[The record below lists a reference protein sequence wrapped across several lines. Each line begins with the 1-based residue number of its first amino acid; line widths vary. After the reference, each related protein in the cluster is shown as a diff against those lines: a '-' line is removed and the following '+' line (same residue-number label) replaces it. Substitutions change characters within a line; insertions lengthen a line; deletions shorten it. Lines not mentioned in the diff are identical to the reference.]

1 MHVLG
6 ISSVSK
12 SINTGLCLVGF
23 GCFLK
28 IGSVSSKEIWNK
40 NNFTSKLVMLGNKKR
55 TRELAIDGVQLTHH
69 RIFEYESLHT
79 GVIHLVHT
87 QNFPKY

>member
-1 MHVLG
+1 
-6 ISSVSK
+6 
-12 SINTGLCLVGF
+12 
-23 GCFLK
+23 
-28 IGSVSSKEIWNK
+28 
-40 NNFTSKLVMLGNKKR
+40 MLGTKKR

-87 QNFPKY
+87 RKIFRNTNISYPLIHTCVPGA